1 MRSILPAIAVSLVL
15 GVCLRADEQP
25 PKATGSQGR
34 SVTHAPNGMVCA
46 CHPLAVQAGMDVL
59 RKGGN
64 AVDAA
69 VAVNAA
75 LGVLE
80 PMSCGIGGDLFA
92 MVWDAKTGKL
102 YGLNASGRAPA
113 LATRGL
119 FADKGLTEIPLTGP
133 LSWSVPGCVNGW
145 QALLDRFGTQ
155 TMGVLLEPSIQY
167 AEKTAPVPEVI
178 AGYWKASEPKLLAD
192 PGSRA
197 VFLPNGKAP
206 AIGDVARNPA
216 LANTYRLLARDG
228 AKAFYQGE
236 IATSFGRFSQQ
247 VGGLI
252 RREDLAADKPSW
264 VDTIST
270 TYRGVELH
278 ELPPNGQG
286 LAALQILNTL
296 ENYDLRKMGFA
307 SPEYWHL
314 WIEAKKL
321 AFADRA
327 RHYADPS
334 FTRVP
339 WKELASKQYAQ
350 ARLGLIK
357 PDRVLNDVLPGDP
370 KLGHSDTTYLCVVDK
385 DRNCVSLI
393 QSNYNGFGSGL
404 TPPDLGFAI
413 QNRGNLFSLD
423 KNHPNTLEPGKRP
436 FHTIIPA
443 MALRDGKPWLV
454 FGVMGGDMQ
463 PQGHAQIMI
472 NLLDFNMDLQEA
484 GEAPRVEHTGSATPR
499 GKLAE
504 GAGTVQLE
512 EGMPAAVMEGLKKLG
527 HKVRT
532 VRVNGG
538 GYQAILL
545 DPKTGIL
552 HGASDHRKDGMAAGY

>member
-92 MVWDAKTGKL
+92 IVWDAKTGKL

-119 FADKGLTEIPLTGP
+119 FAEKALTEIPLTGP

-167 AEKTAPVPEVI
+167 AEKGAPVPEVI

-206 AIGDVARNPA
+206 AIGEVARNPA

-296 ENYDLRKMGFA
+296 ENYDLRTMGFS

-334 FTRVP
+334 FTRGP

-350 ARLGLIK
+350 GRLGLIK

>member
-92 MVWDAKTGKL
+92 IVWDAKTGKL

-119 FADKGLTEIPLTGP
+119 FAEKALTEIPLTGP

-167 AEKTAPVPEVI
+167 AEKGAPVPEVI

-206 AIGDVARNPA
+206 AIGEVARNPA

-270 TYRGVELH
+270 TYRRVELH

-296 ENYDLRKMGFA
+296 ENYDLRTMGFS

-321 AFADRA
+321 AFADQA

-350 ARLGLIK
+350 GRLGLIK

-527 HKVRT
+527 HKVRK

>member
-92 MVWDAKTGKL
+92 IVWDAKTGKL

-119 FADKGLTEIPLTGP
+119 FAEKALTEIPLTGP

-167 AEKTAPVPEVI
+167 AEKGAPVPEVI

-206 AIGDVARNPA
+206 AIGEVARNPA

-296 ENYDLRKMGFA
+296 ENYDLRTMGFS

-350 ARLGLIK
+350 GRLGLIK

-504 GAGTVQLE
+504 GAGTVQVE

>member
-296 ENYDLRKMGFA
+296 ENYDLRTMGFS

-339 WKELASKQYAQ
+339 WKELASKQYAP

>member
-92 MVWDAKTGKL
+92 IVWDAKTGKL

-119 FADKGLTEIPLTGP
+119 FAEKALTEIPLTGP

-167 AEKTAPVPEVI
+167 AEKGAPVPEVI

-206 AIGDVARNPA
+206 AIGEVARNPA

-296 ENYDLRKMGFA
+296 ENYDLRTMGFS

-350 ARLGLIK
+350 GRLGLIK

-527 HKVRT
+527 HKVRK

>member
-92 MVWDAKTGKL
+92 IVWDAKTGKL

-119 FADKGLTEIPLTGP
+119 FAEKALTEIPLTGP

-167 AEKTAPVPEVI
+167 AEKGAPVPEVI

-206 AIGDVARNPA
+206 AIGEVARNPA

-296 ENYDLRKMGFA
+296 ENYDLRTMGFS

-350 ARLGLIK
+350 GRLGLIK